1 MIISLKKYDV
11 TRISQSEIRN
21 ISFFFALTQR
31 KINSLKIRLFVL
43 FIIFEPNRLTYCT
56 FIFE

>member
-31 KINSLKIRLFVL
+31 KINIIYRLFLVNY
-43 FIIFEPNRLTYCT
+43 INQ
-56 FIFE
+56 